1 MIATKTTTLLVTM
14 AVLGIV
20 PVAAQAQPIDIAELV
35 AQEGTA
41 TGASAPSQES
51 TAVNVDDDTNTQTS
65 VPITYVVN
73 TVGPDGT
80 ATTTI
85 TQPATNVVTDN
96 DVQANDND
104 ETQTAPQ
111 TTTLAQ
117 AITAVEQDP
126 TFSVT
131 DLPGFPGTP

>member
-20 PVAAQAQPIDIAELV
+20 PIAAHAQPIDITELV

-41 TGASAPSQES
+41 TQASAPDQES
-51 TAVNVDDDTNTQTS
+51 SAANVDDDTTTQNN

-85 TQPATNVVTDN
+85 TQPATNVNTDN

-104 ETQTAPQ
+104 ATQTAPLTLTPTQ
-111 TTTLAQ
+111 TQ
-117 AITAVEQDP
+117 AGIEQDP

>member
-20 PVAAQAQPIDIAELV
+20 PVAAHAQPINITELV

-51 TAVNVDDDTNTQTS
+51 TAANVDDDTTTQTS

-85 TQPATNVVTDN
+85 TQPSSNVNTDN

-104 ETQTAPQ
+104 ATQTAPQ
-111 TTTLAQ
+111 STTLGQ

-126 TFSVT
+126 TFTVS